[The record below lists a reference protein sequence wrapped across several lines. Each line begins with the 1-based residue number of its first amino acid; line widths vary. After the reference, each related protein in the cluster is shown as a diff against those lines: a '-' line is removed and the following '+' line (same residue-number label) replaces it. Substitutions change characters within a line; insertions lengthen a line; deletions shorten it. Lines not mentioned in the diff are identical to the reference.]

1 MYKDKAIL
9 FDLDGV
15 LVNTMDVHKKAFQ
28 DVLCDLGVEVTKQLI
43 AGRSTRQIIKEV
55 VEDFGLEKNAI
66 DELVNK
72 KQTLA
77 RELIYEEGARILAPG
92 LDILVP
98 ALAKEY
104 KLVICTSGSPES
116 IELFYKFSS
125 LREYF
130 FNQLSQVDVA
140 ECKPSPEVYLKAVDN
155 LKLEKKNC
163 YAVEDSYAGCLSA
176 SRAGVKLVI
185 MKTDISPDPLDF
197 SGSYQIDSLF
207 ELLNLHLLN

>member
-15 LVNTMDVHKKAFQ
+15 LVNTMDVHEKAFQ
-28 DVLCDLGVEVTKQLI
+28 EVLCDLGVEVTKQLI
-43 AGRSTRQIIKEV
+43 AGRSTRQIITDV
-55 VEDFGLEKNAI
+55 IEDLGLKKNDI
-66 DELVNK
+66 DELVKK

-98 ALAKEY
+98 ALAAKY
-104 KLVICTSGSPES
+104 KLAICTSGSPDS
-116 IELFYKFSS
+116 IELFYKLSS

-130 FNQLSQVDVA
+130 SNQLSQADVV

-176 SRAGVKLVI
+176 STAGVKLVI
-185 MKTDISPDPLDF
+185 MKTDISPNPMNF
-197 SGSYQIDSLF
+197 SGSYQIDNLF
-207 ELLNLHLLN
+207 ELLNLHILN